1 MIKFFTGVIW
11 THIGNTLSNVRL
23 TDTHHIHNISSS
35 AQISISIYHLIHWRF
50 LHMNWGFKMHDLPI
64 LAVIFLTLI
73 RTPFYTFP
81 TSKGRKWKGF
91 HFYRGND
98 RNLKTINTKHSEN
111 QTHFYD
117 FFFIFGF
124 YFYRKWRSLRVNHRV
139 PSDKQPRCVNSQ
151 TETPNMYSIYL
162 AKTAY
167 FILGVLSVSTSSLPI
182 ILTSD
187 WKLHEVCKGLAQISM
202 EGQYPQ

>member
-1 MIKFFTGVIW
+1 MKINFYLDWTLTRSETEFWLNNFSTIDDWIFLGVIW
-11 THIGNTLSNVRL
+11 THIDNTLSNVRL

-98 RNLKTINTKHSEN
+98 RNLKTINTKHSEKSN
-111 QTHFYD
+111 PFLW

-124 YFYRKWRSLRVNHRV
+124 YFYRKWQVLKGES
-139 PSDKQPRCVNSQ
+139 SS
-151 TETPNMYSIYL
+151 
-162 AKTAY
+162 AKWQA
-167 FILGVLSVSTSSLPI
+167 
-182 ILTSD
+182 
-187 WKLHEVCKGLAQISM
+187 A
-202 EGQYPQ
+202 